1 MGEEKCR
8 ASCGSPAS
16 CAQLRGRTA
25 AGAVKEGQMTGSR
38 TSSFHSSQPL
48 WLSDKG
54 RDQLHCQSQQRPFP
68 WCSLPLSGYVSKE
81 FAGPESFVCT
91 LTSLPALSCLLSCGM
106 EAFADAKPTVG
117 DDKMAQ
123 RVKSL

>member
-1 MGEEKCR
+1 
-8 ASCGSPAS
+8 
-16 CAQLRGRTA
+16 
-25 AGAVKEGQMTGSR
+25 MTGLR

-48 WLSDKG
+48 WLSDK
-54 RDQLHCQSQQRPFP
+54 
-68 WCSLPLSGYVSKE
+68 GYVSKE

-91 LTSLPALSCLLSCGM
+91 LTSLPALSCLLSCGT